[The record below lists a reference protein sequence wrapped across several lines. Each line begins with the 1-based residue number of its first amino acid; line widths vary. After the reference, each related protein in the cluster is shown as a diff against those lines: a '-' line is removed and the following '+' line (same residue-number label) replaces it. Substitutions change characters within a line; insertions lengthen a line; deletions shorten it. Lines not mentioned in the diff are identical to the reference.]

1 MVRLAAAASAVPM
14 HRLIPRPRGRSNW
27 LPAGDRIEL
36 LVPRFR
42 DPVFGPLLRRVSRPD
57 RLWIRYRLD
66 PRASRIYSH
75 IDGYRTV
82 ADLADI
88 YREEYP
94 DDSRQVSARIL
105 RLVRLLEDQGF
116 LELKRI

>member
-1 MVRLAAAASAVPM
+1 MY
-14 HRLIPRPRGRSNW
+14 RLIPRPRARSNW
-27 LPAGDRIEL
+27 LPVGDRIEL
-36 LVPRFR
+36 LVPRYR
-42 DPVFGPLLRRVSRPD
+42 DPLFGPLLRRVTRPD

-66 PRASRIYSH
+66 PRASRIYSY

-94 DDSRQVSARIL
+94 DDTKQVSARVL
-105 RLVRLLEDQGF
+105 GLVRSLEAQGF